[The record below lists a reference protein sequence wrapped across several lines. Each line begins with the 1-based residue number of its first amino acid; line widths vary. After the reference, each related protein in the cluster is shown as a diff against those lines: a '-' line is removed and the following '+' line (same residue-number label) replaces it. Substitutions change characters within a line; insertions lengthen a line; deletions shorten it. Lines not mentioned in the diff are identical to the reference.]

1 MISKVFGIY
10 DSKVAAWLQPFFSQ
24 SVGSAERAIERLVA
38 DPEHNFSQ
46 YASDFTLFEL
56 GSYDDSSGMFTLL
69 STPHSLG
76 LFLQYRRAN
85 MQETAKRVSEG
96 VQGA

>member
-1 MISKVFGIY
+1 MLSKLFGIY
-10 DSKVAAWLQPFFSQ
+10 DSKVGAWLQPFYSQ

-38 DPEHNFSQ
+38 DPEHNFCQ

-56 GSYDDSSGMFTLL
+56 GSFDDATGLHSML

-76 LFLQYRRAN
+76 LFVNYKRRN
-85 MQETAKRVSEG
+85 LEETAVSRVSG
-96 VQGA
+96 